1 MAKALNIELAPEV
14 SSLDLLRQAEEI
26 KYKAE
31 AKAYLAEAEL
41 NRALARK
48 HNAEAEHAEHQ
59 AAAGAINLLDV
70 QRQEEVFKASNAE
83 NRQYLFNTSVSQG
96 SADQCIYTL
105 SKWHRVDEARGDTNR
120 EYEIIFNS
128 PGGGVTAGM
137 ALFDHI
143 RYISSLGHK
152 ITTGS
157 LGFAASMGG
166 ILLQAGDHRWM
177 GKEAYLM
184 IHEISAGTGGKVGE
198 MKDDVKFYEKV
209 CERIVQLF
217 VERSGKKITP
227 AQFRKNWERTDWWLS
242 SDESL
247 KLGFIDEVR

>member
-1 MAKALNIELAPEV
+1 MAIDIKPVTSA
-14 SSLDLLRQAEEI
+14 AEEL
-26 KYKAE
+26 KFKAEAEAYKAE
-31 AKAYLAEAEL
+31 AKL
-41 NRALARK
+41 NLALARK
-48 HNAEAEHAEHQ
+48 HAAEAEQAEY
-59 AAAGAINLLDV
+59 AAAAAAINLLDV
-70 QRQEEVFKASNAE
+70 RRSEEIFLAGSGE
-83 NRQYLFNTSVSQG
+83 NRLYHFNSGVSQQT
-96 SADQCIYTL
+96 ADLCINQL
-105 SKWHRVDEARGDTNR
+105 SRWHRVDVARGNPDR

-157 LGFAASMGG
+157 LGYAASMGA

-198 MKDDVKFYEKV
+198 MKDDVKFYEMV
-209 CERIVQLF
+209 CARIVQLF

-227 AQFRKNWERTDWWLS
+227 TQFKKNWERIDWWI
-242 SDESL
+242 ESNEAL
-247 KLGFIDEVR
+247 KLGFVDEVH